1 MYRLERKAVVFRKS
15 GIVIPDVT
23 ELEKIGSG
31 HDGIVYRYGDKVVKV
46 LKYDLA
52 TRKDKGLMT
61 FDKAVTLADEFDGKR
76 FVKPEDILLDEDGSY
91 CAYSMDFLDDVTLE
105 KKKGTPKY
113 KEVSSFTC
121 GDLITAISELKLDV
135 EELNRLRI
143 FIKDINRGS
152 YIFTNDFMHICDM
165 DKFQRLAGTIHT
177 TKDMNRKALNFI
189 IAKFIYF
196 EILKKKNPDKEQLK
210 ALNAW
215 IKKSSNS
222 STFLDGIERE
232 IGTNYSSPIGEYI
245 EEKAK
250 SLNL

>member
-1 MYRLERKAVVFRKS
+1 MYRLERKTVVFRKS

-31 HDGIVYRYGDKVVKV
+31 HDGIVYRYGNKVVKV

-61 FDKAVTLADEFDGKR
+61 FDKAVTLADEFEGKR
-76 FVKPEDILLDEDGSY
+76 FVKPDDILLDEDGSY

-121 GDLITAISELKLDV
+121 GDLITAITELKLDV

-152 YIFTNDFMHICDM
+152 YIYTSDFMHICDM
-165 DKFQRLAGTIHT
+165 DKFQRLAGSMHT
-177 TKDMNRKALNFI
+177 TTDINRKALNFI

-196 EILKKKNPDKEQLK
+196 EILKKKNPNKEQLK
-210 ALNAW
+210 TMSRW
-215 IKKSSNS
+215 VKKCSNERL
-222 STFLDGIERE
+222 FLENIENE
-232 IGTNYSSPIGEYI
+232 IGINYSSPIGEYI

-250 SLNL
+250 SLKL